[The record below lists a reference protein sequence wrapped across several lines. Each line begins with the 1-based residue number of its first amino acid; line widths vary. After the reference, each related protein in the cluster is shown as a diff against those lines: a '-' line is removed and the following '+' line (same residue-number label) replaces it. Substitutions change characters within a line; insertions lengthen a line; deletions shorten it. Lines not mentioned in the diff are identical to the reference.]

1 MKTLGSYVV
10 MGLCEV
16 FFSEY
21 KPFPFNPNSLAVPHT
36 HSQSDTLRMSLSL
49 QDKVLKVIEEYMGIV
64 DKALRGFCSNKLL
77 HKLKLICNCLL
88 HPRQALQ
95 RAGRDFTLIKVLPPG
110 VYQFKFYVDGQWKYS
125 PDLPALADDTTNVN
139 NVLDVQVSSFPS

>member
-1 MKTLGSYVV
+1 MKTPGSYVV

-16 FFSEY
+16 FFSDHE
-21 KPFPFNPNSLAVPHT
+21 PFPLNPNSLAVPHT
-36 HSQSDTLRMSLSL
+36 YSQSDTLRMSLFL
-49 QDKVLKVIEEYMGIV
+49 WDKVLKVIEEYTGIV
-64 DKALRGFCSNKLL
+64 GKTLRDFCTNKLL
-77 HKLKLICNCLL
+77 HKLNLMCNFLL

-139 NVLDVQVSSFPS
+139 NVLDVQVSSFH